1 MSHLTSVRILDDLYT
16 QALVEAEM
24 NGVSVSA
31 IINQALDEHFK
42 K

>member
-1 MSHLTSVRILDDLYT
+1 MSHLTSVRIIDDLYT

-24 NGVSVSA
+24 CGCSVSA
-31 IINQALDEHFK
+31 IINTALSEHFK

>member
-16 QALVEAEM
+16 QALVEAET

-31 IINQALDEHFK
+31 IINTALSEHFTK
-42 K
+42 